1 MGNKWKRHLAAAILC
16 CSMNPLLA
24 GAQSPPE
31 SPPQAGLKLVPLPRS
46 QGEQVQAWIETASLV
61 RVGNQAGAWVLR
73 VNQFDVDG
81 LSGKNRAL
89 WFRILADCQ
98 QRTTM
103 DLVVASISP
112 AGEVR
117 KAMQFPPRPPVA
129 AKPGTIDAK
138 IIDGLCNP
146 TTSSAPS
153 TDQVSAAITATRD
166 GTAIGGSMPRS
177 PTAAPAPLSPP
188 MKRECAINYDTL
200 ANIAVAR
207 KLSVI
212 LGELAESDA
221 PALEAAAAAYRSR
234 SRQADPTLSTTVLMS
249 ESIKRQSAY
258 DQAEGEARGPAK
270 MAALNRIKAMA
281 GQCDRML
288 GVSAVTLP

>member
-1 MGNKWKRHLAAAILC
+1 MVNKRKRYLAAAIFC

-31 SPPQAGLKLVPLPRS
+31 SPPQANLRLTPLQYA
-46 QGEQVQAWIETASLV
+46 QGEKDQIWIETASLV
-61 RVGNQAGAWVLR
+61 RAGNQVGAWVLR

-89 WFRILADCQ
+89 WLRVLADCQ

-112 AGEVR
+112 TGEVR
-117 KAMQFPPRPPVA
+117 KPLQFPPRPPVA
-129 AKPGTIDAK
+129 AKPGTIEAK
-138 IIDGLCNP
+138 IVDGLCNP
-146 TTSSAPS
+146 TPSGAP
-153 TDQVSAAITATRD
+153 TADQVSAAITATRD

-177 PTAAPAPLSPP
+177 PAAPPAPLSPP

-200 ANIAVAR
+200 ANIAVVR

-221 PALEAAAAAYRSR
+221 PALEAATAAYRQR
-234 SRQADPTLSTTVLMS
+234 SRQADPTLSTTVLLS
-249 ESIKRQSAY
+249 ESIKRQGAY

-270 MAALNRIKAMA
+270 MAALNRIKAA
-281 GQCDRML
+281 ASQCDRML
-288 GVSAVTLP
+288 GLSAVSLP